1 MKRIF
6 FRLFS
11 TAVVATLCAA
21 SLSAQNSGELSLTLD
36 QAVDLA
42 LSENPTIKIAELEVE
57 RYDYVRKSTVGS
69 LIPSLS
75 VDGSFNHTLINQ
87 AIAQGFEI
95 GGSQYSSL
103 SATATAAMPLY
114 MPAIYRTLKM
124 NKIEAETAIES
135 ARATKID
142 LVAAVKVS
150 FYNVMLAERT
160 LEVLEASAQTAKQSV
175 DDTKVMFDNGLTS
188 EYDLLTA
195 QVQYSNLQPTIMQT
209 RTAILVAKEVL
220 KMYLSIPESVKIYVD
235 GNFEQMQA
243 SAITSGTLSR
253 DISNNSSLRS
263 LALTEDLLGAQ
274 LKLQNSARMPTLS
287 AFAQISYM
295 GNNAESFS
303 FDGSAAASS
312 GFWWQNPAYVGL
324 SLSVPI
330 FSGLTNTNK
339 AKQIKN
345 QIKQLQLQR
354 DYAEQSVAVSL
365 STAIS
370 NIYTA
375 RERYTAELQTVEQA
389 TKAYSISNTRYN
401 AGAGTMLELN
411 SARLAM
417 TQAELNLSQA
427 IFDLLSAKSEYEKVV
442 GQDIE

>member
-1 MKRIF
+1 MKRLF
-6 FRLFS
+6 VTTLLAMMFVFS
-11 TAVVATLCAA
+11 TNAQATIDA
-21 SLSAQNSGELSLTLD
+21 ELKITLE
-36 QAVDLA
+36 QAIDMA
-42 LSENPTIKIAELEVE
+42 LSDNPTIKVAELEVE
-57 RYDYVRKSTVGS
+57 RFDYVRKATMGA
-69 LIPSLS
+69 LLPSLS
-75 VDGSFNHTLINQ
+75 ATGNFNRTLINQ
-87 AIAQGFEI
+87 AMAEGFEI
-95 GGSQYSSL
+95 GGSQYNSI
-103 SATATAAMPLY
+103 TATANAALPLFI
-114 MPAIYRTLKM
+114 PTVYRTLKM
-124 NKIEAETAIES
+124 NRVEAESAIED

-142 LVAAVKVS
+142 LVAAVKIS

-160 LEVLEASAQTAKQSV
+160 LEVLEASAKTTKQSV
-175 DDTKVMFDNGLTS
+175 DDTKVMFDNGLSS

-220 KMYLSIPESVKIYVD
+220 KMYLSIPQSVKIGVEGD
-235 GNFEQMQA
+235 FEQMQA
-243 SAITSGTLSR
+243 QVIAESNALSR
-253 DISNNSSLRS
+253 DLSKNSTMRS
-263 LALTEDLLGAQ
+263 LAISEDLLEAS
-274 LKLQNSARMPTLS
+274 LKVQNSVRLPTLS
-287 AFAQISYM
+287 AYAQISYM
-295 GNNAESFS
+295 GNNAEPFS
-303 FDGSAAASS
+303 FTGESAASA
-312 GFWWQNPAYVGL
+312 GYWWQHPASAGL

-345 QIKQLQLQR
+345 QMKQLELQR
-354 DYAEQSVAVSL
+354 DYTEQNLAVSL

-375 RERYTAELQTVEQA
+375 REKYLAEMQTVEQA

-427 IFDLLSAKSEYEKVV
+427 TFDLLSAKSEYDKIIGVEN
-442 GQDIE
+442 